1 MESEQ
6 NYAVIGVSASTHADQ
21 ELLPSRMISGWD
33 MHPTFL
39 SDAELLGASC
49 DLLLL
54 CARIS
59 RRLASRTFRK
69 LNCRR
74 KKKSD
79 SPSFVFIFTS
89 FRLLRFCFFFCS
101 FFFFAFSPLL
111 LPSAVNPPLTELGFE
126 DMSHTN
132 NTIQQAHHKK
142 EEVHFSDMNGA
153 RAVGVNNL
161 PKLCWPEGEAPA
173 AHPEQLQLQPH
184 YPATTVSVA
193 ADAGAPLDVPTPPT
207 DGVFARA
214 DIHSHMIPSL

>member
-1 MESEQ
+1 MIFSSFARGFRAALHRALSGSLTVDAKR
-6 NYAVIGVSASTHADQ
+6 NLTHHLLYLYSLRFDFCVSA
-21 ELLPSRMISGWD
+21 
-33 MHPTFL
+33 
-39 SDAELLGASC
+39 
-49 DLLLL
+49 
-54 CARIS
+54 
-59 RRLASRTFRK
+59 
-69 LNCRR
+69 
-74 KKKSD
+74 
-79 SPSFVFIFTS
+79 
-89 FRLLRFCFFFCS
+89 FFFAL

-111 LPSAVNPPLTELGFE
+111 LPLAVNPPLTELGFE